1 MPNKKIKKFLLL
13 TLRFVISFGI
23 LFYLFHKSDWN
34 ELRKIFTKINFFY
47 YFLALFCVIVFQSL
61 VAVRWKWICN
71 RWKVKKNFYFFF
83 RIYLIGF
90 SLNTI
95 FPGIIASDALRS
107 YFLVKNGL
115 EWKKATFSVVLDRI
129 YGLLGIFVILT
140 LSLPFNAYFLPN
152 NLKNFLFITTY
163 GSLTGF
169 LMLSLF
175 IKKLSKS
182 EVFLPLYFP
191 FSLKPLFLGFLIQFF
206 FVLQFLSLGYALN
219 LSLGSLYFVIIP
231 IISFLSALPLSIS
244 GLGVREGTLSYFLH
258 LLGYPVEYGLSL
270 GLLSYSLIL
279 ISSLPGLLFY
289 LRGKYK

>member
-1 MPNKKIKKFLLL
+1 MPYKKIKKFLLL

-23 LFYLFHKSDWN
+23 LFYLFRKSDWG

-47 YFLALFCVIVFQSL
+47 YFLALSCVIVFQSL
-61 VAVRWKWICN
+61 VALRWKWICN
-71 RWKVKKNFYFFF
+71 QWKVKKNFFFFF
-83 RIYLIGF
+83 RIYLTGF

-129 YGLLGIFVILT
+129 YGLLGILVILA
-140 LSLPFNAYFLPN
+140 LFLPFKASFLPN
-152 NLKNFLFITTY
+152 KFKIFLFITSYTTL
-163 GSLTGF
+163 SGF
-169 LMLSLF
+169 LMLSFL
-175 IKKLSKS
+175 IKKLSKNDI
-182 EVFLPLYFP
+182 FLPLYFP
-191 FSLKPLFLGFLIQFF
+191 FSLKPLLLGFLIQTF
-206 FVLQFLSLGYALN
+206 FVLQFLSLGYSLN
-219 LSLGSLYFVIIP
+219 LSLGTLYFVIIP
-231 IISFLSALPLSIS
+231 IISFLAALPLSIS

-289 LRGKYK
+289 LKGKYQ